1 MASVQPGLLLH
12 PEASPGLLP
21 NLQSGEMTVH
31 SWAGTAGLIPLEG
44 LWFLISLMRGQTE
57 TSELPALSHFPN
69 FKPM

>member
-1 MASVQPGLLLH
+1 
-12 PEASPGLLP
+12 
-21 NLQSGEMTVH
+21 MTVH